1 MLDLLSKEYSKLGT
15 KDRISIATF
24 RLLNEN
30 SSADITINSICKAAG
45 ITKSTFYYYYHS
57 IDEVIESF
65 SEIVSMQLSNSMP
78 EIFEQ
83 KTCLEQALLAIKAI
97 DTGVAQLGP
106 AVAASRYGMHLKKGD
121 YPGFN
126 VEAGWNLVLAIITK
140 AIALGEIPA
149 GRSAEE
155 VTSSIYY
162 IMRGVNLTWCMQ
174 GGNFDFPEKVQDE
187 LKIYFS
193 LLQQVNS

>member
-1 MLDLLSKEYSKLGT
+1 MLDLLSKDT
-15 KDRISIATF
+15 A
-24 RLLNEN
+24 
-30 SSADITINSICKAAG
+30 SSAPRIAFNRHLSPAQRELQRGHNDKQHLQGRGHYEEHVLLLLPRHRRGNRELQRNRVHAALQLHAGDIR
-45 ITKSTFYYYYHS
+45 
-57 IDEVIESF
+57 
-65 SEIVSMQLSNSMP
+65 
-78 EIFEQ
+78 Q

-106 AVAASRYGMHLKKGD
+106 AVDRLALWDAPEEGRLSRLH
-121 YPGFN
+121 

-193 LLQQVNS
+193 MLQQVNS